1 MVQCF
6 LHIALQIE
14 HFIQTL
20 ELDLKNGVN
29 SIDSILGQC
38 MYFGLSFS
46 RIGAD
51 FRSLMVPI
59 FVKVIFNQFQNGVY
73 KATKQ
78 FESDIETYTLI
89 NKVIINSSR
98 EKTDNSGTAPPD
110 SLLDFHPLAV
120 YCNGILTCLNE
131 LRHCAPIAL
140 AENVTQSVQSS
151 LESIGMFIL
160 NFYRQEQQAFATN
173 ERSNFI
179 KFCSCFA
186 YDLIPYLQ
194 RCLHVVFE
202 PATVTSYLGINEMT
216 LQKAGITFL
225 KAKQIMEPIQ
235 HLLPDKVETIMQNSE
250 KKMLEEV
257 KV

>member
-1 MVQCF
+1 
-6 LHIALQIE
+6 
-14 HFIQTL
+14 
-20 ELDLKNGVN
+20 
-29 SIDSILGQC
+29 

-51 FRSLMVPI
+51 FRSQMVPI
-59 FVKVIFNQFQNGVY
+59 FVKVIFNQFQNSVY
-73 KATKQ
+73 KSTKQ

-98 EKTDNSGTAPPD
+98 EKSYYDGTSPPD
-110 SLLDFHPLAV
+110 SLLDFHPLAI
-120 YCNGILTCLNE
+120 YCNNILQCLNE

-140 AENVTQSVQSS
+140 ADNVTNSIQSS
-151 LESIGMFIL
+151 LESIATFIL

-173 ERSNFI
+173 ERTNFI

-186 YDLIPYLQ
+186 YDLVPYFQ
-194 RCLHVVFE
+194 RCIHAVFQS
-202 PATVTSYLGINEMT
+202 ASVTGYLGINEIA

-225 KAKQIMEPIQ
+225 KQKQILEPIQ
-235 HLLPDKVETIMQNSE
+235 HLLPDKAETIIQNSE
-250 KKMLEEV
+250 KIFLEEA

>member
-1 MVQCF
+1 MNF
-6 LHIALQIE
+6 QIE
-14 HFIQTL
+14 HFLQTL
-20 ELDLKNGVN
+20 EVDLKHGVN

-73 KATKQ
+73 KSTKQ
-78 FESDIETYTLI
+78 FELDIETYTLI

-98 EKTDNSGTAPPD
+98 EKSDSSGTTPPD

-140 AENVTQSVQSS
+140 AENVTNSIQSS
-151 LESIGMFIL
+151 LESIAMFIL

-173 ERSNFI
+173 ERTNFI
-179 KFCSCFA
+179 KFCSSFA

-202 PATVTSYLGINEMT
+202 PAEVTGYLGINEIT

-225 KAKQIMEPIQ
+225 KSKQIMEPIQ
-235 HLLPDKVETIMQNSE
+235 HLLPDKVETIIMQNSE
-250 KKMLEEV
+250 KKLLEEV
-257 KV
+257 KE

>member
-1 MVQCF
+1 MNF
-6 LHIALQIE
+6 QIE
-14 HFIQTL
+14 HFLQTL
-20 ELDLKNGVN
+20 EIDLQYGVS

-73 KATKQ
+73 KSTKQ
-78 FESDIETYTLI
+78 FELDIETYTLI
-89 NKVIINSSR
+89 NKVIINNSR
-98 EKTDNSGTAPPD
+98 EKSDNTGAAPPD

-120 YCNGILTCLNE
+120 YCNGIITCLNE
-131 LRHCAPIAL
+131 LRHCAPIGL
-140 AENVTQSVQSS
+140 AENVTNSVQSS
-151 LESIGMFIL
+151 LESIGLFIL
-160 NFYRQEQQAFATN
+160 NFYRQEQQAFAAN
-173 ERSNFI
+173 ERTNFI

-202 PATVTSYLGINEMT
+202 PAAVTGYLGINEIA

-225 KAKQIMEPIQ
+225 KQKQIMEPIQ

-250 KKMLEEV
+250 KKILEEV